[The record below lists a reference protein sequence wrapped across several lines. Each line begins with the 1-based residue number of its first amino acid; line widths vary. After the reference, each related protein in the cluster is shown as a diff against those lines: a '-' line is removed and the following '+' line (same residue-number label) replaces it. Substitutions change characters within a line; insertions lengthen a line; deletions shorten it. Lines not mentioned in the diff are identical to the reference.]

1 MQPLLLVW
9 KQTNHALAVA
19 YAVLSDWNPLLPDI
33 LMAFILNFIQICAQ
47 NSP

>member
-9 KQTNHALAVA
+9 KQTKRALAVA
-19 YAVLSDWNPLLPDI
+19 YAVLSAWNPLLPDI
-33 LMAFILNFIQICAQ
+33 LMAFMLNFIQICAQ